1 MKTIDIESHFTE
13 LDRSILENNVECGR
27 YVKFVTL
34 VLDVFSAK
42 FAPKDGTQHY
52 EVDIIRDFADRFL
65 ATLRALGLKYLFE
78 EEDRMQI
85 DLTDSGFPNHL
96 EIRKM
101 VNDLDLAKKG
111 PMPGPDTEQ
120 LRRLLLDK
128 LIAGEET
135 PTRILRNL
143 ALDQYQTAIKKQEL
157 FGEFVP
163 GGLKQLKIQD
173 SARHAGRY
181 LCSWASYDS
190 VTNRPFVYLM
200 VFDSEPDQSGNFP
213 KNVEK
218 DPGFVDMIRKATHN
232 TAPLKVVAMDIDD
245 AYPHVHPKVLKR
257 IDIGPIISE
266 YELSE
271 DVTSKAIREQ
281 CKPGDFLM
289 NVTTEIV
296 FSVGQKDHSK
306 GLLSKTELREI
317 FQIDETNKDCME
329 RMVSEV
335 HRYMFVT
342 HPVLQYV
349 NDSHKELL
357 KNLST
362 PPFICP
368 ACL

>member
-13 LDRSILENNVECGR
+13 LDRSILENNVECSR

-34 VLDVFSAK
+34 VLDVFSTK
-42 FAPKDGTQHY
+42 FAPKDSTQRY
-52 EVDIIRDFADRFL
+52 EVKIIQDFASRFL

-101 VNDLDLAKKG
+101 VNDLELAKKG
-111 PMPGPDTEQ
+111 PLPGPDAEQ
-120 LRRLLLDK
+120 LRRMLLDK
-128 LIAGEET
+128 LIGGEAT
-135 PTRILRNL
+135 PTRILRGL
-143 ALDQYQTAIKKQEL
+143 ALEEYGTALKKQEL

-163 GGLKQLKIQD
+163 GSLKKLKMQD

-190 VTNRPFVYLM
+190 VTNRPFAYIM
-200 VFDSEPDQSGNFP
+200 VFDSEPDQSGDFP
-213 KNVEK
+213 KDVEK
-218 DPGFVDMIRKATHN
+218 DRGFVDMIRKATHN

-271 DVTSKAIREQ
+271 DAVSQAIRAQ
-281 CKPGDFLM
+281 CRPGDFLM
-289 NVTTEIV
+289 NVTMEIV

-306 GLLSKTELREI
+306 GIFTPKELREI

-335 HRYMFVT
+335 QRYMFVT

-368 ACL
+368 ACV